1 LDAVVLATWI
11 CAWPPLETQKPVGAE
26 LAAKWAD
33 GQETQEV
40 F

>member
-11 CAWPPLETQKPVGAE
+11 SAGPPPETQKPVGAE